1 MRWICQKELRRSFFC
16 GECLITCSW
25 SPAVHF
31 VELWAVATQDAYI
44 YNHAFQGMTHQT
56 FYIYIRKAYFYYVW
70 SILLKLCA
78 DLFLLCVKHPAQALC
93 WLIDSCEVLWKMES
107 PSPALVE
114 PMQIGIS
121 WQCQISIGDDAKK
134 WIVPAALLHEA
145 DDSCSWKHWL
155 QIRASNYGFV
165 KLLTE
170 GGVWVICK
178 TLFQTLHLLLSIQFS
193 FTYLFFASCNS
204 SPACQER
211 NNRLWATA
219 LGCRCWLTSETRS
232 KKLL

>member
-1 MRWICQKELRRSFFC
+1 MCEASCSSFV
-16 GECLITCSW
+16 LTDWLLW
-25 SPAVHF
+25 SP
-31 VELWAVATQDAYI
+31 VEDGVSFTCLSGTYADW
-44 YNHAFQGMTHQT
+44 HQLAMPNLHW
-56 FYIYIRKAYFYYVW
+56 RW
-70 SILLKLCA
+70 C
-78 DLFLLCVKHPAQALC
+78 
-93 WLIDSCEVLWKMES
+93 
-107 PSPALVE
+107 
-114 PMQIGIS
+114 
-121 WQCQISIGDDAKK
+121 KK

>member
-121 WQCQISIGDDAKK
+121 WQCQISIGDDAKNGLRQQHCCMK
-134 WIVPAALLHEA
+134 QRTHVAGSI
-145 DDSCSWKHWL
+145 
-155 QIRASNYGFV
+155 G
-165 KLLTE
+165 
-170 GGVWVICK
+170 CK
-178 TLFQTLHLLLSIQFS
+178 
-193 FTYLFFASCNS
+193 
-204 SPACQER
+204 
-211 NNRLWATA
+211 
-219 LGCRCWLTSETRS
+219 
-232 KKLL
+232 